1 MLDQD
6 EEGSKANYQM
16 RADYLKSIREE
27 DEILKRTRII
37 QRKHTNSN
45 STLSS
50 PRRIKNQ
57 QKVLQSSLE
66 SHSSHRISVDVLR
79 IEH

>member
-6 EEGSKANYQM
+6 AEGSNANYQM

-50 PRRIKNQ
+50 PRKIKNN
-57 QKVLQSSLE
+57 QKVLLSSME